1 MQSDHPPRTFLY
13 GQRMSWAQAPA
24 EVTAWVEARLGSRVV
39 RWSDR
44 LGGMSTGMAC
54 VVSADDGR
62 SLFVKAVNGSENSFA
77 LQLLIREA
85 ELSVQLPALPGVP
98 RVLDAGEVTV
108 EEDVW
113 WAVITPAVPG
123 HAVRHPWRAPDLA
136 RVLDAWDR
144 VAVVLSGTPWALT
157 SRPPPFFTA
166 WSALAADHADPWQ
179 PLVTSWLDRE
189 ARLIDVSSGSAHDPP
204 VLSHLDLRADNI
216 VLTDAP
222 ADQEVWFV
230 DWAHPG
236 LAACWVDL
244 ALLLADVVGS
254 GADASTGGAD
264 RRDGRLASASDRLP
278 VRPRAVDLRGV
289 GPGCGASPAGPETCR
304 SPAAAPEPLG
314 GGDVGADGAVR
325 APAHHRGAVVGRA
338 RDYDRTSARPGSDRI
353 CATSARNLDPC

>member
-1 MQSDHPPRTFLY
+1 MVTMQSDHPPRTFLY
-13 GQRMSWAQAPA
+13 GQRLSWAQAPA
-24 EVTAWVEARLGSRVV
+24 EVAAWVAARLGSRVV

-54 VVSADDGR
+54 VVTGDDGR
-62 SLFVKAVNGSENSFA
+62 SLFVKAVNGSENPFA

-85 ELSVQLPALPGVP
+85 ELSVKLPALPGVP

-108 EEDVW
+108 GEDVW

-123 HAVRHPWRAPDLA
+123 HAVRHPWRPSDLA
-136 RVLDAWDR
+136 RVLHAWDR
-144 VAVVLSGTPWALT
+144 VAVVLSGTPWAFT

-189 ARLIDVSSGSAHDPP
+189 ARLIDVSSGSSHDPP

-254 GADASTGGAD
+254 GADASTSGPID
-264 RRDGRLASASDRLP
+264 VMDVWRRHRIGSQCDPELLICVVSGLAAALHRLARKPVDPQLP
-278 VRPRAVDLRGV
+278 H
-289 GPGCGASPAGPETCR
+289 R
-304 SPAAAPEPLG
+304 SRWAAAMSEQMAPF
-314 GGDVGADGAVR
+314 VRRHTTAVQ
-325 APAHHRGAVVGRA
+325 
-338 RDYDRTSARPGSDRI
+338 
-353 CATSARNLDPC
+353 